1 MLFQIFRRC
10 HSCDLLEQAA
20 EIPKVRICWKVDIFA
35 KIVKMTLREYIETE
49 IIPRYDA
56 FDGAHRRDH
65 VGYVIDESLKLAEHY
80 GLDRNMVYT
89 VAAYHDT
96 GLAVDRK
103 THHLESGRIL
113 RSDELLKRWFSP
125 EQIEIMAQAVEDHRA
140 SNNSEPRSIYGKIV
154 AEADRQIDSLTII
167 RRTISYG
174 LSHYPELDREGHWL
188 RTLEHIR
195 EKYAD
200 GGYLKLWIPESDNA
214 RKLEDLRELIRRPAL
229 LREIFDREFPQS

>member
-1 MLFQIFRRC
+1 
-10 HSCDLLEQAA
+10 
-20 EIPKVRICWKVDIFA
+20 
-35 KIVKMTLREYIETE
+35 
-49 IIPRYDA
+49 
-56 FDGAHRRDH
+56 
-65 VGYVIDESLKLAEHY
+65 
-80 GLDRNMVYT
+80 
-89 VAAYHDT
+89 
-96 GLAVDRK
+96 
-103 THHLESGRIL
+103 
-113 RSDELLKRWFSP
+113 
-125 EQIEIMAQAVEDHRA
+125 MAQAVEDHRA

>member
-1 MLFQIFRRC
+1 MY
-10 HSCDLLEQAA
+10 LELDYGF
-20 EIPKVRICWKVDIFA
+20 PRVRIYWKVDIFA

-214 RKLEDLRELIRRPAL
+214 RKLEELRELIRRPAL

>member
-1 MLFQIFRRC
+1 M
-10 HSCDLLEQAA
+10 A
-20 EIPKVRICWKVDIFA
+20 W
-35 KIVKMTLREYIETE
+35 TE
-49 IIPRYDA
+49 IWFTRLRLTTILGWPSIARLIIWNQA
-56 FDGAHRRDH
+56 
-65 VGYVIDESLKLAEHY
+65 GYCVRTS
-80 GLDRNMVYT
+80 
-89 VAAYHDT
+89 
-96 GLAVDRK
+96 
-103 THHLESGRIL
+103 S
-113 RSDELLKRWFSP
+113 
-125 EQIEIMAQAVEDHRA
+125 
-140 SNNSEPRSIYGKIV
+140 SEPRSIYGKIV

>member
-1 MLFQIFRRC
+1 
-10 HSCDLLEQAA
+10 
-20 EIPKVRICWKVDIFA
+20 
-35 KIVKMTLREYIETE
+35 MTLKEYIETE

-96 GLAVDRK
+96 GLAVDRM

-113 RSDELLKRWFSP
+113 RSDEQLKRWFSP

-214 RKLEDLRELIRRPAL
+214 RKLEELRELIRRPAL